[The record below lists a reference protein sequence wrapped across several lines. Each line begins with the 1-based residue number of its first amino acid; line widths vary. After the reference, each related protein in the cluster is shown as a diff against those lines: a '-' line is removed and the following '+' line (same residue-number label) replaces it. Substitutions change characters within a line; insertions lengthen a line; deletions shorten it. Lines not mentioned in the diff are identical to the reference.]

1 MHAANERMLFFIA
14 MAVTM
19 FVLLYAG
26 IIGART
32 VGE

>member
-1 MHAANERMLFFIA
+1 VHAAHERMLFLIA
-14 MAVTM
+14 MAVST